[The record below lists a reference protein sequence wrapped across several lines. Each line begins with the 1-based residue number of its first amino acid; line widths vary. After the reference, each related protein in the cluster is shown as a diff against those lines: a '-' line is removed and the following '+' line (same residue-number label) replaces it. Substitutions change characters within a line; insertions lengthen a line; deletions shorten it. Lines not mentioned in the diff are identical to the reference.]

1 MVVLLAV
8 LVIFRKLSF
17 RSQGLNIQQLAY
29 IQSSYHNIEGRVWIV
44 VVEDQKESEVVDKDS
59 YRDSEGFDSDK

>member
-8 LVIFRKLSF
+8 LVVFRKLSF

-29 IQSSYHNIEGRVWIV
+29 IQSKCHFIEGRVWIV

-59 YRDSEGFDSDK
+59 Y